1 MGGGGVD
8 PVEEPLGGKTQRDR
22 TAINN
27 IGAEMS
33 TPITDKA
40 EVSIDFPD
48 KFYVGSFGRGSRFD
62 LTADREGVHLH
73 LERTEGE
80 KRRVGFH
87 IHYYLLADLLEAAAI
102 AVADMKDIEPHQL
115 ARLKEAAAAW
125 RKLDSLRIRKTS
137 P

>member
-1 MGGGGVD
+1 
-8 PVEEPLGGKTQRDR
+8 
-22 TAINN
+22 
-27 IGAEMS
+27 MS

-48 KFYVGSFGRGSRFD
+48 KFYMGSFGRGSRFD

-102 AVADMKDIEPHQL
+102 AVADMKDIEPQQL
-115 ARLKEAAAAW
+115 ARLKDAAAAW
-125 RKLDSLRIRKTS
+125 RKLG
-137 P
+137 